1 MLLTCQSDV
10 APLRRVALKH
20 ARDAFVSPERIAGQW
35 VDLAYTAEPDFDEA
49 CREYDAFARLLES
62 FSVAVE
68 WLPAEDEGLDSLYV
82 RDASIATDRGVV
94 LCAMGKAARAAE
106 PAAQRRFFESRGR
119 AIAGGISG
127 AGRVEGGDATW
138 LRGDVLAVGRGYRTN
153 AHGIEQLRGLLPDVD
168 VIEVP
173 LPHWR
178 GPGDVLH
185 LMSII
190 SPLADDLL
198 LVYSPLMVVPFRNEL
213 LARGFSLVE
222 VPEEEYDS
230 QGCNVLAVAPRVA
243 VALDGN
249 PETRRRMEA
258 AGVEVHAY
266 SGREISLK
274 GCGGPTCLTRPLERG

>member
-119 AIAGGISG
+119 SIAGAISG
-127 AGRVEGGDATW
+127 AGRIEGGDATW

-153 AHGIEQLRGLLPDVD
+153 AQGIEQLRGLLSDVE

-185 LMSII
+185 LMSMI